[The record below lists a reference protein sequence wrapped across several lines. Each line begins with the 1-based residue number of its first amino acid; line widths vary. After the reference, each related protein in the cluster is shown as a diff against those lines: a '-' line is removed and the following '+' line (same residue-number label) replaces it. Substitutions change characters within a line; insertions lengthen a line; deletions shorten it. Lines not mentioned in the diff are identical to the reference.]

1 MTIWL
6 LACLLCST
14 GVPARAPLRG
24 TDRNVRAGVHS
35 IGVPPTNKGLTRF
48 YKGTTAVYDV
58 DGWAHFCALTPSPS
72 PTAWERGAERGHGA
86 AHLLSRAAGEEGGV
100 EGRMATAEPL
110 IGKRLQWKN
119 ASFWCDGKNAVASSA
134 AIRSATV
141 GMQSPEFRHFGEKTQ
156 SVALWIQRS
165 AQDVAQTTRS
175 DKRQATA
182 GMPSHHARFAR
193 FGDDSA
199 FEELA
204 YPTGFGLDR
213 NVQATND
220 APSLERD
227 AQATGSLWSEKSGS
241 LFEDFKAR
249 RVGDLVTIVVAEST
263 TASARANTAVQKS
276 ESASTT
282 AGVGPLLN
290 FLWPE
295 LGASGRTDSNVQ
307 GNTARAGTLQTRIT
321 VQVVETFPNG
331 VLRIEGR
338 RTLKI
343 NEETQTLVF
352 SGLVR
357 IRDIRSDNTVPST
370 AIANAEI
377 YFEGKG
383 IVGSR
388 QREGILTRL
397 FKIVF

>member
-1 MTIWL
+1 
-6 LACLLCST
+6 
-14 GVPARAPLRG
+14 
-24 TDRNVRAGVHS
+24 VRADDN
-35 IGVPPTNKGLTRF
+35 IPP
-48 YKGTTAVYDV
+48 
-58 DGWAHFCALTPSPS
+58 
-72 PTAWERGAERGHGA
+72 
-86 AHLLSRAAGEEGGV
+86 
-100 EGRMATAEPL
+100 
-110 IGKRLQWKN
+110 
-119 ASFWCDGKNAVASSA
+119 
-134 AIRSATV
+134 
-141 GMQSPEFRHFGEKTQ
+141 
-156 SVALWIQRS
+156 
-165 AQDVAQTTRS
+165 
-175 DKRQATA
+175 
-182 GMPSHHARFAR
+182 
-193 FGDDSA
+193 
-199 FEELA
+199 
-204 YPTGFGLDR
+204 
-213 NVQATND
+213 
-220 APSLERD
+220 
-227 AQATGSLWSEKSGS
+227 TGSLWNDKSGS

-249 RVGDLVTIVVAEST
+249 RVGDLLTIVVAEST

-295 LGASGRTDSNVQ
+295 LGASGKTDSNVQ

-357 IRDIRSDNTVPST
+357 IRDIRADNTVPST

-377 YFEGKG
+377 FFEGKG

-397 FKIVF
+397 FKIIF

>member
-1 MTIWL
+1 MSIAIWTL
-6 LACLLCST
+6 CLILNNNAFLPLDAFSSQAPESLCAVSSL
-14 GVPARAPLRG
+14 PPSFRFPPLREG
-24 TDRNVRAGVHS
+24 NQADS
-35 IGVPPTNKGLTRF
+35 VPP
-48 YKGTTAVYDV
+48 VY
-58 DGWAHFCALTPSPS
+58 
-72 PTAWERGAERGHGA
+72 RGN
-86 AHLLSRAAGEEGGV
+86 LKEGV
-100 EGRMATAEPL
+100 AIETSLDEPE
-110 IGKRLQWKN
+110 I
-119 ASFWCDGKNAVASSA
+119 
-134 AIRSATV
+134 
-141 GMQSPEFRHFGEKTQ
+141 P
-156 SVALWIQRS
+156 
-165 AQDVAQTTRS
+165 
-175 DKRQATA
+175 
-182 GMPSHHARFAR
+182 P
-193 FGDDSA
+193 
-199 FEELA
+199 
-204 YPTGFGLDR
+204 
-213 NVQATND
+213 
-220 APSLERD
+220 
-227 AQATGSLWSEKSGS
+227 ATGSLWDDRAGS
-241 LFEDFKAR
+241 LYDDFKAR
-249 RVGDLVTIVVAEST
+249 RVGDLVTIVVVENT

-295 LGASGRTDSNVQ
+295 LGASGKTDSNTQ

-357 IRDIRSDNTVPST
+357 IRDIRADNTVPST

-397 FKIVF
+397 FKIIF

>member
-1 MTIWL
+1 MSIAIWTLCLILNNNAFLPLDAFSSRASESLCAVRNL
-6 LACLLCST
+6 LPSPPAPLPPCGRGEPRVPPLLQAGEGDT
-14 GVPARAPLRG
+14 GGEGNKARLPNGARAGRIVTVLRIPRSTAVPLSAPPALLPLRG
-24 TDRNVRAGVHS
+24 SGEPIFPSPASERGGYGVRKRSFRLLQKASAPPCAPTPLSHPVGEGLGVRAIKSAHAMHAVNPTD
-35 IGVPPTNKGLTRF
+35 VPDLN
-48 YKGTTAVYDV
+48 
-58 DGWAHFCALTPSPS
+58 
-72 PTAWERGAERGHGA
+72 
-86 AHLLSRAAGEEGGV
+86 EGGAI
-100 EGRMATAEPL
+100 ATLSDEPE
-110 IGKRLQWKN
+110 I
-119 ASFWCDGKNAVASSA
+119 
-134 AIRSATV
+134 
-141 GMQSPEFRHFGEKTQ
+141 P
-156 SVALWIQRS
+156 
-165 AQDVAQTTRS
+165 
-175 DKRQATA
+175 
-182 GMPSHHARFAR
+182 P
-193 FGDDSA
+193 
-199 FEELA
+199 
-204 YPTGFGLDR
+204 
-213 NVQATND
+213 
-220 APSLERD
+220 
-227 AQATGSLWSEKSGS
+227 ATGSLWDDRAGS
-241 LFEDFKAR
+241 LYDDFKAR
-249 RVGDLVTIVVAEST
+249 RVGDLVTIVVVENT

-295 LGASGRTDSNVQ
+295 LSASGRTESNTQ

-357 IRDIRSDNTVPST
+357 IRDIRADNTVPST

-397 FKIVF
+397 FKIIF

>member
-1 MTIWL
+1 MNIAIWTL
-6 LACLLCST
+6 CLMMNREICPQVDILRLQASEILRT
-14 GVPARAPLRG
+14 GINLPPSLTPIARLGFIHCPPPLGSPRFARG
-24 TDRNVRAGVHS
+24 TVGEVGSARLARGTVGEVGSARLARGTVGEVGS
-35 IGVPPTNKGLTRF
+35 ARLTR
-48 YKGTTAVYDV
+48 GTVGGFGSARL
-58 DGWAHFCALTPSPS
+58 A
-72 PTAWERGAERGHGA
+72 RGTV
-86 AHLLSRAAGEEGGV
+86 GG
-100 EGRMATAEPL
+100 
-110 IGKRLQWKN
+110 
-119 ASFWCDGKNAVASSA
+119 FSSA
-134 AIRSATV
+134 RLTRGTV
-141 GMQSPEFRHFGEKTQ
+141 GEVG
-156 SVALWIQRS
+156 S
-165 AQDVAQTTRS
+165 ARLAWGTVGGFS
-175 DKRQATA
+175 
-182 GMPSHHARFAR
+182 SARFA
-193 FGDDSA
+193 GGTVGEVGSA
-199 FEELA
+199 RLA
-204 YPTGFGLDR
+204 RGTEPRTHAVPPPCRGNLKEGVAIETLSDE
-213 NVQATND
+213 
-220 APSLERD
+220 PEIPP
-227 AQATGSLWSEKSGS
+227 ATGSLWDDRAGS
-241 LFEDFKAR
+241 LYDDFKAR
-249 RVGDLVTIVVAEST
+249 RVGDLVTIVVVENT

-295 LGASGRTDSNVQ
+295 LGASGRTESNTQ

-357 IRDIRSDNTVPST
+357 IRDIRADNTVPST

-397 FKIVF
+397 FKIIF

>member
-1 MTIWL
+1 VSIAIWTL
-6 LACLLCST
+6 CLILNNNAFLPLDAFSS
-14 GVPARAPLRG
+14 RAPESLCAVSSLPPSFRFPPLREG
-24 TDRNVRAGVHS
+24 NQTDS
-35 IGVPPTNKGLTRF
+35 VPLAYTDCLARVCGYPP
-48 YKGTTAVYDV
+48 
-58 DGWAHFCALTPSPS
+58 PSGS
-72 PTAWERGAERGHGA
+72 P
-86 AHLLSRAAGEEGGV
+86 
-100 EGRMATAEPL
+100 
-110 IGKRLQWKN
+110 
-119 ASFWCDGKNAVASSA
+119 
-134 AIRSATV
+134 
-141 GMQSPEFRHFGEKTQ
+141 
-156 SVALWIQRS
+156 
-165 AQDVAQTTRS
+165 
-175 DKRQATA
+175 
-182 GMPSHHARFAR
+182 RFAR
-193 FGDDSA
+193 GTNEWRGTPCFARGTEPRAYAVPPACRGNLKEGVTINTNCAAKVHKCAGFESPLTPTLSPLDKGGEGREWGDSA
-199 FEELA
+199 RAGICELWLSDW
-204 YPTGFGLDR
+204 YKTYLDE
-213 NVQATND
+213 
-220 APSLERD
+220 PEIPP
-227 AQATGSLWSEKSGS
+227 ATGSLWDDRAGS
-241 LFEDFKAR
+241 LYDDFKAR
-249 RVGDLVTIVVAEST
+249 RVGDLVTIVVVEST

-295 LGASGRTDSNVQ
+295 LGASGKTDSNTQ

-321 VQVVETFPNG
+321 VQVVETYPNG

-357 IRDIRSDNTVPST
+357 IRDIRADNTVPST

-397 FKIVF
+397 FKIIF

>member
-1 MTIWL
+1 MSIAIWTL
-6 LACLLCST
+6 CLILNNNAFLPLDAFSSQASESLCAVSSLPPSFRFPPLRERNQADSVPPVYRGNHNTNCAAKVRECT
-14 GVPARAPLRG
+14 GLESPLTPTLSPLEKGGEGREWGDSARAGICELWLG
-24 TDRNVRAGVHS
+24 DRYKEGVAIETS
-35 IGVPPTNKGLTRF
+35 LDEPEIPP
-48 YKGTTAVYDV
+48 
-58 DGWAHFCALTPSPS
+58 
-72 PTAWERGAERGHGA
+72 
-86 AHLLSRAAGEEGGV
+86 
-100 EGRMATAEPL
+100 
-110 IGKRLQWKN
+110 
-119 ASFWCDGKNAVASSA
+119 
-134 AIRSATV
+134 
-141 GMQSPEFRHFGEKTQ
+141 
-156 SVALWIQRS
+156 
-165 AQDVAQTTRS
+165 
-175 DKRQATA
+175 
-182 GMPSHHARFAR
+182 
-193 FGDDSA
+193 
-199 FEELA
+199 
-204 YPTGFGLDR
+204 
-213 NVQATND
+213 
-220 APSLERD
+220 
-227 AQATGSLWSEKSGS
+227 ATGSLWDDRAGS
-241 LFEDFKAR
+241 LYDDFKAR
-249 RVGDLVTIVVAEST
+249 RVGDLVTIVVVENT

-295 LGASGRTDSNVQ
+295 LSASGKTESNAQ

-357 IRDIRSDNTVPST
+357 IRDIRADNTVPST

-397 FKIVF
+397 FKIIF

>member
-1 MTIWL
+1 MSLTLWTLCLIVNNTTSL
-6 LACLLCST
+6 QLDAFHALASVGGRGAQPC
-14 GVPARAPLRG
+14 APTPLSHPVG
-24 TDRNVRAGVHS
+24 EGLGVRAAKSTNAPHPTNLGD
-35 IGVPPTNKGLTRF
+35 VPP
-48 YKGTTAVYDV
+48 
-58 DGWAHFCALTPSPS
+58 
-72 PTAWERGAERGHGA
+72 
-86 AHLLSRAAGEEGGV
+86 
-100 EGRMATAEPL
+100 
-110 IGKRLQWKN
+110 
-119 ASFWCDGKNAVASSA
+119 
-134 AIRSATV
+134 
-141 GMQSPEFRHFGEKTQ
+141 
-156 SVALWIQRS
+156 
-165 AQDVAQTTRS
+165 
-175 DKRQATA
+175 
-182 GMPSHHARFAR
+182 
-193 FGDDSA
+193 
-199 FEELA
+199 
-204 YPTGFGLDR
+204 
-213 NVQATND
+213 
-220 APSLERD
+220 
-227 AQATGSLWSEKSGS
+227 ATGSLWDDRAGS
-241 LFEDFKAR
+241 LYDDFKAR
-249 RVGDLVTIVVAEST
+249 RVGDLVTIVVVEST

-295 LGASGRTDSNVQ
+295 LSASGKTDSNTQ

-321 VQVVETFPNG
+321 VQVVETYPNG

-357 IRDIRSDNTVPST
+357 IRDIRADNTVPST

-397 FKIVF
+397 FKIIF

>member
-1 MTIWL
+1 MSIAIWTL
-6 LACLLCST
+6 CLIPIAQ
-14 GVPARAPLRG
+14 PAFVNAQALNPPSPPLLRG
-24 TDRNVRAGVHS
+24 ERAWEWGDSDCLPFFANSSLV
-35 IGVPPTNKGLTRF
+35 IGVSASLILSIPQ
-48 YKGTTAVYDV
+48 D
-58 DGWAHFCALTPSPS
+58 SP
-72 PTAWERGAERGHGA
+72 
-86 AHLLSRAAGEEGGV
+86 
-100 EGRMATAEPL
+100 
-110 IGKRLQWKN
+110 
-119 ASFWCDGKNAVASSA
+119 
-134 AIRSATV
+134 
-141 GMQSPEFRHFGEKTQ
+141 
-156 SVALWIQRS
+156 
-165 AQDVAQTTRS
+165 
-175 DKRQATA
+175 
-182 GMPSHHARFAR
+182 
-193 FGDDSA
+193 
-199 FEELA
+199 
-204 YPTGFGLDR
+204 
-213 NVQATND
+213 VQAVSEL
-220 APSLERD
+220 PP
-227 AQATGSLWSEKSGS
+227 ATGSLWDDRAGS
-241 LFEDFKAR
+241 LYDDFKAR
-249 RVGDLVTIVVAEST
+249 RVGDLVTIVVVENT

-295 LGASGRTDSNVQ
+295 LSASGKTESNAQ

-331 VLRIEGR
+331 VLRLEGR

-357 IRDIRSDNTVPST
+357 IRDIRADNTVPST

-397 FKIVF
+397 FKIIF

>member
-1 MTIWL
+1 MSIAIWTL
-6 LACLLCST
+6 CLTGHLVLST
-14 GVPARAPLRG
+14 PQDTPNPVAS
-24 TDRNVRAGVHS
+24 D
-35 IGVPPTNKGLTRF
+35 VPP
-48 YKGTTAVYDV
+48 
-58 DGWAHFCALTPSPS
+58 
-72 PTAWERGAERGHGA
+72 
-86 AHLLSRAAGEEGGV
+86 
-100 EGRMATAEPL
+100 
-110 IGKRLQWKN
+110 
-119 ASFWCDGKNAVASSA
+119 
-134 AIRSATV
+134 
-141 GMQSPEFRHFGEKTQ
+141 
-156 SVALWIQRS
+156 
-165 AQDVAQTTRS
+165 
-175 DKRQATA
+175 
-182 GMPSHHARFAR
+182 
-193 FGDDSA
+193 
-199 FEELA
+199 
-204 YPTGFGLDR
+204 
-213 NVQATND
+213 
-220 APSLERD
+220 
-227 AQATGSLWSEKSGS
+227 ATGSLWDDRAGS
-241 LFEDFKAR
+241 LYDDFKAR
-249 RVGDLVTIVVAEST
+249 RVGDLVTIVVVENT

-295 LGASGRTDSNVQ
+295 LSASGRTESNAQ

-331 VLRIEGR
+331 VLRIEGK

-357 IRDIRSDNTVPST
+357 IRDIRADNTVPST

-397 FKIVF
+397 FKIIF